1 MVIFVLGWAICHKVW
16 FDIMQYIVYQSNNL
30 YKLKL

>member
-1 MVIFVLGWAICHKVW
+1 MVIFVSGWVFCCEVW
-16 FDIMQYIVYQSNNL
+16 FNIMQYIVCQSNNL

>member
-1 MVIFVLGWAICHKVW
+1 MVIFVSGLVFCCEVW
-16 FDIMQYIVYQSNNL
+16 SDIMQYIVYQSNNL

>member
-1 MVIFVLGWAICHKVW
+1 MMIFVSGWVFCCEVW
-16 FDIMQYIVYQSNNL
+16 FDIMQYIVYQYNNL

>member
-1 MVIFVLGWAICHKVW
+1 MVIFVSVW
-16 FDIMQYIVYQSNNL
+16 VLCCEVLFDIMQYIVYQSNNL